1 MEKRKKGEQD
11 MSDDIITQLKQ
22 WTALSFKQK
31 KKVAGGP
38 LLLERNHKGFFGEMD
53 I

>member
-1 MEKRKKGEQD
+1 MEKRKKGEED

-31 KKVAGGP
+31 KKSSRRAFIVREEPQG
-38 LLLERNHKGFFGEMD
+38 LFW
-53 I
+53 